1 MGEYAHTWA
10 ALRPSGDIDVDSGRG
25 GLYTTWFNHGLYLNG
40 AIYGG
45 HNTYES
51 SRSSLGGL
59 ATGGSEGGEW
69 STFISGGYD
78 LHFGQLTLGPIA
90 ALQYTYLDINGFSE
104 NSSLAP
110 LEIHSG
116 SAESLLSQ
124 QPEPAGVGPDALE
137 KALTTNDTAAR
148 IRQRPKRR
156 AHCRLA
162 TFSPAVLSSRLYG
175 RLDFP

>member
-59 ATGGSEGGEW
+59 ATGGTEGGEW

-78 LHFGQLTLGPIA
+78 LHFGQLTLRPIA
-90 ALQYTYLDINGFSE
+90 ALQYTYLNINGFSE

-116 SAESLLSQ
+116 LQSILPVANRKDSD
-124 QPEPAGVGPDALE
+124 PAIAQSGLG
-137 KALTTNDTAAR
+137 T
-148 IRQRPKRR
+148 
-156 AHCRLA
+156 
-162 TFSPAVLSSRLYG
+162 
-175 RLDFP
+175 